1 MLEPFEPQIRAWL
14 EVDPALSATLV
25 LQRLISADP
34 SRFTEKSLRTVQMA
48 VKAWRMEIA
57 GQIILDG
64 DWMKRATVSPPPAA
78 GGDTGHLSPLDRGN
92 ILG

>member
-14 EVDPALSATLV
+14 KADPALSAASV
-25 LQRLISADP
+25 LQRLMSADP

-57 GQIILDG
+57 GQIILNG
-64 DWMKRATVSPPPAA
+64 DWMKSAPVSPPAAA
-78 GGDTGHLSPLDRGN
+78 GGDTGHLNALTFSN